1 MQLYIIRHCQSQN
14 NELWQRTGSSNG
26 RLADPPLT
34 ATGYQQA
41 ELLAQHLV
49 DPLERPVQPR
59 TLDNSSLAY
68 DFTHLYCSLMR
79 RSVETALAI
88 SEATSLLL
96 AVREDI
102 HERGGIYLKNP
113 ETQEREG
120 LPGPNRDHF
129 KTNYPSLV
137 LPDTLGEAGW
147 WNRPYED
154 RAMALSRAAAFLRW
168 LVAEHDGTEDRV
180 ALVTHGGFIQSLFQ
194 ILFRSPLM
202 VEELGAAREIWFKA
216 NNGSITRID
225 FLEEVIRIT
234 YQNRVDYLPAHLI
247 T

>member
-14 NELWQRTGSSNG
+14 NELWKRTGSSNG

-41 ELLAQHLV
+41 ELLAQHLA
-49 DPLERPVQPR
+49 DPLRGQVRSRSIE
-59 TLDNSSLAY
+59 NSILAY
-68 DFTHLYCSLMR
+68 NMTHLYCSLMR
-79 RSVETALAI
+79 RSIETGLAI
-88 SEATSLLL
+88 SEAIALPLTI
-96 AVREDI
+96 REDI

-113 ETQEREG
+113 ESQEREG
-120 LPGPNRDHF
+120 LPGPNRDF
-129 KTNYPSLV
+129 FQTTYPSLV
-137 LPDTLGEAGW
+137 LPDTLGEDGW

-154 RAMALSRAAAFLRW
+154 REMALSRAGDFLRW

-194 ILFRSPLM
+194 TLFQSPLI
-202 VEELGAAREIWFKA
+202 ENSLRATREIWFKA

-225 FLEEVIRIT
+225 FMEEVIRLT
-234 YQNRVDYLPAHLI
+234 YQNRVDFFPAHLI

>member
-14 NELWQRTGSSNG
+14 NELWKRTGSSNG

-34 ATGYQQA
+34 AAGCQQA
-41 ELLAQHLV
+41 ELIAQHLAA
-49 DPLERPVQPR
+49 PLEGQVRPR
-59 TLDNSSLAY
+59 AIDNWSPAY
-68 DFTHLYCSLMR
+68 NITHLYCSLMR
-79 RSVETALAI
+79 RSVETGLAI
-88 SEATSLLL
+88 SEAVALPLT
-96 AVREDI
+96 VREDI

-113 ETQEREG
+113 ESQEREG

-129 KTNYPSLV
+129 QTTYPSLV
-137 LPDTLGEAGW
+137 LPDTLGDVGW

-154 RAMALSRAAAFLRW
+154 REMALSRAATFLRW

-194 ILFRSPLM
+194 TLFQSPLIDKN
-202 VEELGAAREIWFKA
+202 LGATREIWFKV

-225 FLEEVIRIT
+225 FMEEVIRIT